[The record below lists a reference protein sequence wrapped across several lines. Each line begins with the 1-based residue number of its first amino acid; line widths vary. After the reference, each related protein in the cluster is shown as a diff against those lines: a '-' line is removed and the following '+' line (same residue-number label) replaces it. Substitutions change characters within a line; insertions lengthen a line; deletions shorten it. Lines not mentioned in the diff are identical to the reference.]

1 MPPKICGLYCLRSY
15 MTPHNYIFRNFVN
28 SWPGLKTKSTKK
40 MSMIFIIWGEYT
52 QSTKQTTSQKLPSNE
67 VLLGDMGT
75 GKTSLVLQYVRGQFF
90 DRQEA
95 TIGAA
100 YFTKTVSFDEASIKF
115 DIWDTAGQERY
126 HSLAPMYYRNA
137 TAALLVYDISN
148 MDSFVR
154 AKKLVQELQRQDS
167 RIPVMSLVGN
177 KVDLEAEREVTTE
190 EAENLSEENGLFF
203 IETSAKTSHNIN
215 ELFHEIAKRVA
226 GVCPVQQPSVM
237 NLRDETQSRRRLSCC
252 SR

>member
-1 MPPKICGLYCLRSY
+1 MAESDSK
-15 MTPHNYIFRNFVN
+15 VV
-28 SWPGLKTKSTKK
+28 
-40 MSMIFIIWGEYT
+40 
-52 QSTKQTTSQKLPSNE
+52 QAKL

>member
-90 DRQEA
+90 DRQ
-95 TIGAA
+95 
-100 YFTKTVSFDEASIKF
+100 
-115 DIWDTAGQERY
+115 
-126 HSLAPMYYRNA
+126 
-137 TAALLVYDISN
+137 
-148 MDSFVR
+148 DSFVR